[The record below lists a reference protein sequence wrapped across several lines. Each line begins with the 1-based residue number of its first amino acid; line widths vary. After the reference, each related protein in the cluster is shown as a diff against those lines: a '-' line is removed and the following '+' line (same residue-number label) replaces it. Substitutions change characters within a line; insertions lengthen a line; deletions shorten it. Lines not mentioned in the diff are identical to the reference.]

1 MILVSVVLMIIVVV
15 VIATIV
21 VEVEKVIAFLVLL
34 LDPVVFTSDFSSY
47 YWFHSFVAFS
57 QFGTLSF
64 ILQLGQFE

>member
-47 YWFHSFVAFS
+47 Y
-57 QFGTLSF
+57 
-64 ILQLGQFE
+64 